1 MAGEERVFTVQFP
14 YDAQLSDEL
23 SIRPG
28 DKIEV
33 DNWDS
38 EEYWTC
44 GKLLSTGRSG
54 MAYKG
59 FLKKGE
65 GEDGE
70 QQSFSLSE
78 FRIELGIHKQQ
89 THGCL

>member
-1 MAGEERVFTVQFP
+1 MFTVQFP

-23 SIRPG
+23 SVRPG

-44 GKLLSTGRSG
+44 GTLLSTGQSG
-54 MAYKG
+54 I
-59 FLKKGE
+59 
-65 GEDGE
+65 
-70 QQSFSLSE
+70 QQSFTLSE
-78 FRIELGIHKQQ
+78 FRIELGTHKQQ

>member
-1 MAGEERVFTVQFP
+1 MADRERVVTVQFP

-44 GKLLSTGRSG
+44 GELLHRSVWNG
-54 MAYKG
+54 V
-59 FLKKGE
+59 
-65 GEDGE
+65 
-70 QQSFSLSE
+70 
-78 FRIELGIHKQQ
+78 
-89 THGCL
+89 